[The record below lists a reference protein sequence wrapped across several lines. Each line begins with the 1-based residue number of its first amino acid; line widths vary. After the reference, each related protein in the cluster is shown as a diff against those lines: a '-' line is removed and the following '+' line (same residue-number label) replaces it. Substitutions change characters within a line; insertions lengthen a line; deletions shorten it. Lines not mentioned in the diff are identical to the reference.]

1 MSLSASDRRGS
12 AQVSPLDWRD
22 WTKPHVVRDTGPRFL
37 DGAIIQGWSG
47 SAATMVQPPLDH
59 HLVVLHQGGP
69 KHVARRHGS
78 VVRSANIAMISCT
91 TVEAGNSY
99 SWTTQGPIAFVHIYV
114 RPERFADVIGQV
126 YQRSPDAVGFAERI
140 GHYDPLTAQLALTL
154 AQDHDDEPVW
164 RMTADHYLDS
174 LLVRLA
180 ATSTYGVDDAPAR
193 LSLTPN
199 TVRRVRDYILAHL
212 AEPITLDHLASVA
225 GYSRYHFVRA
235 FRDATGHPPYSYVIN
250 LRVAH
255 AQHLLAATSQPISA
269 VASAC
274 GFATHA
280 QFSKKFRD
288 LVGQSPADFRR
299 HSGGC

>member
-1 MSLSASDRRGS
+1 MSHSASS
-12 AQVSPLDWRD
+12 ARSADPISPLDWRE
-22 WTKPHVVRDTGPRFL
+22 WTRPHVVRDTGPRFL
-37 DGAIIQGWSG
+37 DGAIVQAWSG
-47 SAATMVQPPLDH
+47 SAATMAQPPLDH

-69 KHVARRHGS
+69 KQVSRRHGHD
-78 VVRSANIAMISCT
+78 VRSVNVAMNSCT

-99 SWTTQGPIAFVHIYV
+99 DWTTEGPIAFVHIYV
-114 RPERFADVIGQV
+114 RPDRFADVIGQV
-126 YQRSPDAVGFAERI
+126 YGRSPDAVGFAERI

-180 ATSTYGVDDAPAR
+180 ATTTYGALHTPAR

-250 LRVAH
+250 QRIAH
-255 AQHLLAATSQPISA
+255 AQLLLATTREP
-269 VASAC
+269 VAAIAYAC

-288 LVGQSPADFRR
+288 LVGQTPADFRR
-299 HSGGC
+299 DNVRS